1 MICFSPTGS
10 AFMHALEFVIV
21 WLSIPLRVGLVVLL
35 LQKNLQRRFPFFFA
49 YAAYVALADLVRH
62 FVLGKAALFSVYW
75 WTEAFSFALSLLAIY
90 ESFQAIFGIYRR
102 FLWFRLL
109 WPGTIAIIWTYSAWR
124 AWVHPPTSVTRGG
137 AILISVAIL
146 SAYTIVGLMILFF
159 GLVRLVITR
168 WYPYEFHI
176 VAGLGLTSAGMVAA
190 GIVRSQFGMRFP
202 WFIAWA
208 YPIASLI
215 AVVVW
220 VYGFLQKEPGI
231 IIDQPPEVL
240 LREMKEDLK
249 IIGRIRNAVNPR
261 RKKRRLMR
269 D

>member
-1 MICFSPTGS
+1 
-10 AFMHALEFVIV
+10 MHAIELVIK
-21 WLSIPLRVGLVVLL
+21 WLPSPLQAWLVFLL
-35 LQKNLQRRFPFFFA
+35 VRKGFHRRFPFFFV
-49 YAAYVALADLVRH
+49 YAGYVTVVHLLREILA
-62 FVLGKAALFSVYW
+62 GKSTYFLTYW
-75 WTEAFSFALSLLAIY
+75 STEALSFVLSLLAIY

-215 AVVVW
+215 AVVLW
-220 VYGFLQKEPGI
+220 VYGFLQKEPAI
-231 IIDQPPEVL
+231 IIDRPPEVL

-249 IIGRIRNAVNPR
+249 IVGRIRNAVNHR
-261 RKKRRLMR
+261 RKKRRLKR